1 MVTRFYVYIAITIV
15 AAIATVILYIR
26 RHTLKSRTPLT
37 ALAVLT
43 AVMVIFTAYDSYRIK
58 TMNTNFVSAQKKY
71 GKAVDSGDKTLRR
84 IASTKTYDIYWEYG
98 VRQDYKKAAK
108 NMKIM
113 RDNNTGAYDGHSKSA
128 KVKSLSY
135 EEKVYQRYRKN
146 YDTVLTMGHRN
157 PKYMISIYP

>member
-1 MVTRFYVYIAITIV
+1 MVTRFYFYVAITII
-15 AAIATVILYIR
+15 AAVSTVVLYIR
-26 RHTLKSRTPLT
+26 RSQLKKQTPLT
-37 ALAVLT
+37 VLAMLT
-43 AVMVIFTAYDSYRIK
+43 VIFAVFTVYDGYRIK
-58 TMNTNFVSAQKKY
+58 TMNNKFVSAQKKY
-71 GKAVDSGDKTLRR
+71 DKAVDSGDKTLRR

-113 RDNNTGAYDGHSKSA
+113 RNNNTGTYNGHSKNA

-135 EEKVYQRYRKN
+135 EEKVYKRYWKN
-146 YDTVLTMGHRN
+146 YDAVLTMGYHN